1 MALKFLNKKGWHT
14 GSLRNIENVWKAEQK
29 HEAEQKKLEELRK
42 QIHEERERSEFRLLQ
57 EQAGLVPKQER
68 LDFLYDSG
76 LAVGKGTSSSA
87 AGGSGAGFKALEEAL
102 PSSKPADSSANQ
114 PSSAPGALFEDKPHS
129 ANDAWR
135 KLHSDPL
142 LMIRQREQEAL
153 ARIKNNPVQMAM
165 IRKSVVEK
173 KQKEKSPDHK
183 ERRKK
188 HHRSSSKDDKRNRD
202 HHHKRSDNEGRY
214 RRTESDSEDELKE
227 AESQEKSFR
236 RQKYR
241 YDDEDDVKRK
251 HGKSKRDK
259 YSSQPPRSIDAE
271 KNQEKDRPASDHHK
285 RSDKEGNYHR
295 TGSDSKDELKEAES
309 RENNHRRLKYE
320 YDDRDDVRRNHD
332 KSRHDKYFSQA
343 PQSIEA
349 DKNQEKDRPSSD
361 HRDTASRDNRRRG
374 GTSKL
379 SEGERASRLRE
390 MQEDAELHEEQRW
403 KRLKKAEENDA
414 WEATVS
420 STCTGRNFLDAAH
433 KSIYEMLLDDDVV
446 SDKYSSQWAAI
457 KQRGL
462 GSCCTIGSAWRSD
475 PSSYPRLLIILI
487 VKSSEEDQ
495 PKSRLFLFPIKCR
508 CSEEVNPVDTLPVP
522 EAPTCS
528 LVSDNCNIPKPPPL
542 PSKISTRSK
551 YLRRP
556 LECCVVPKETTHTW
570 DKLFKD
576 GYGAD
581 VCIVTEDR
589 SFVPAHSIVLSIAS
603 PVLCSIIGQSKVKHG
618 MRYIKIPGV
627 PDDAIR
633 VFLRFLYS
641 SRYEE
646 EELKK
651 FVLHL
656 LVLSHAYSV
665 PQLKRVCISLLEKS
679 WLNRENVIDVLQ
691 LARNCDAPRL
701 TFVCIRMVVKDF
713 KSVSSTEGWKV
724 MKRVNPALEQELVE
738 SVVEADSRK
747 QERQRKIEEKKVYLQ
762 LYEAMEALLHICK
775 DGCRTIGPRDKVLKG
790 NQVTC
795 NFPACKGL
803 EALVRHFSGCKTRVP
818 GGCSH
823 CKRMWQLLELHS
835 RMCNEPDSCKVPLCR
850 HFKEKIQQQCKKD
863 ETKWKLLVSKV
874 IAAKNAVG
882 PLSSRRSGLL

>member
-1 MALKFLNKKGWHT
+1 MA
-14 GSLRNIENVWKAEQK
+14 S
-29 HEAEQKKLEELRK
+29 
-42 QIHEERERSEFRLLQ
+42 
-57 EQAGLVPKQER
+57 
-68 LDFLYDSG
+68 
-76 LAVGKGTSSSA
+76 
-87 AGGSGAGFKALEEAL
+87 
-102 PSSKPADSSANQ
+102 PAIDSSAM
-114 PSSAPGALFEDKPHS
+114 SSHVETLTWSTTAL
-129 ANDAWR
+129 
-135 KLHSDPL
+135 
-142 LMIRQREQEAL
+142 
-153 ARIKNNPVQMAM
+153 V
-165 IRKSVVEK
+165 
-173 KQKEKSPDHK
+173 
-183 ERRKK
+183 
-188 HHRSSSKDDKRNRD
+188 
-202 HHHKRSDNEGRY
+202 
-214 RRTESDSEDELKE
+214 
-227 AESQEKSFR
+227 
-236 RQKYR
+236 
-241 YDDEDDVKRK
+241 
-251 HGKSKRDK
+251 
-259 YSSQPPRSIDAE
+259 
-271 KNQEKDRPASDHHK
+271 
-285 RSDKEGNYHR
+285 
-295 TGSDSKDELKEAES
+295 
-309 RENNHRRLKYE
+309 
-320 YDDRDDVRRNHD
+320 
-332 KSRHDKYFSQA
+332 
-343 PQSIEA
+343 
-349 DKNQEKDRPSSD
+349 
-361 HRDTASRDNRRRG
+361 
-374 GTSKL
+374 
-379 SEGERASRLRE
+379 
-390 MQEDAELHEEQRW
+390 
-403 KRLKKAEENDA
+403 
-414 WEATVS
+414 
-420 STCTGRNFLDAAH
+420 
-433 KSIYEMLLDDDVV
+433 
-446 SDKYSSQWAAI
+446 
-457 KQRGL
+457 
-462 GSCCTIGSAWRSD
+462 
-475 PSSYPRLLIILI
+475 
-487 VKSSEEDQ
+487 
-495 PKSRLFLFPIKCR
+495 
-508 CSEEVNPVDTLPVP
+508 EEVNPVDTISVP

-528 LVSDNCNIPKPPPL
+528 LLSDNCNIPKPPPL

-556 LECCVVPKETTHTW
+556 PECCVVPKETTHTW

-581 VCIVTEDR
+581 VCVVTDDR
-589 SFVPAHSIVLSIAS
+589 SCVPAHSIVLSIAS
-603 PVLCSIIGQSKVKHG
+603 PVLGSIIGQSKVKHG

-627 PDDAIR
+627 PHNAVR

-646 EELKK
+646 EEMKK

-665 PQLKRVCISLLEKS
+665 PQLKRVCISLLEKG

-724 MKRVNPALEQELVE
+724 MKHANPALEQELVE

-882 PLSSRRSGLL
+882 PLPSRRSGLS